1 MSHRAARID
10 SRIEAAPALRVR
22 IDSIDLL
29 RGLVMVLMALDHV
42 RAYFS
47 DPSLD
52 PLDLERTTLALFLTR
67 WITHYCAPVFLFLA
81 GTSARRLSLRSS
93 ENVLSRFLVTRGLW
107 LVFLELTVVY
117 MAWTFRLPG
126 TGPPILGVIWAIGW
140 SMVALAALVRLP
152 LAVIGAVGLAMI
164 AGHNL
169 LDGID
174 PARWGELA
182 AWWPVLHGKGPTP
195 IGKVVYPL
203 VPWIGVMAAG
213 YAFGGVFDLEPERR
227 RSVLLWL
234 GFALLAL
241 FLLLRLP
248 NGYGDP
254 SPWTPQPTAA
264 FTVLSV
270 LDANKYPPSL
280 VFLLM
285 TLGPAL
291 ILLALFERM
300 RPPLADRL
308 ATFGRV
314 PLLFYVLHLVLA
326 RLLAGVVALL
336 LGFDLTLLPKDPVA
350 AGWGFG
356 LPVVYAAWIGVV
368 AALYPACRWF
378 AGIKARRGGGWLS
391 YL

>member
-1 MSHRAARID
+1 MTHAIARTD
-10 SRIEAAPALRVR
+10 SPEAAPGPTDR

-29 RGLVMVLMALDHV
+29 RGLVLVLMVLDHA
-42 RAYFS
+42 RAYLS

-52 PLDLERTTLALFLTR
+52 PLDPERASPALFLTR
-67 WITHYCAPVFLFLA
+67 WITHFCAPAFLLLA
-81 GTSARRLSLRSS
+81 GASARRLAARLGESA
-93 ENVLSRFLVTRGLW
+93 LSRFLLTRGLW

-117 MAWTFRLPG
+117 AAWTFALPG
-126 TGPPILGVIWAIGW
+126 TGSPILGVIWAIGW
-140 SMVALAALVRLP
+140 SMVALAGLVRLP
-152 LAVIGAVGLAMI
+152 LAAIGAVGLAMI

-174 PARWGELA
+174 PARLGALA
-182 AWWPVLHGKGPTP
+182 EWWPILHGKGPTP
-195 IGKVVYPL
+195 MGKVVYPL
-203 VPWIGVMAAG
+203 VPWIGVMAVG
-213 YAFGGVFDLEPERR
+213 YVVGGVFDLDPRRR
-227 RSVLLWL
+227 RSLLLGL

-241 FLLLRLP
+241 FLLLRLA

-254 SPWTPQPTAA
+254 RPWTPQPTATLA
-264 FTVLSV
+264 LLSF
-270 LDANKYPPSL
+270 LDATKYPPSL
-280 VFLLM
+280 AFLLM

-291 ILLALFERM
+291 IALALFERA

-314 PLLFYVLHLVLA
+314 PLFFYVLHLVLA
-326 RLLAGVVALL
+326 RLLAGLIALS

-356 LPVVYAAWIGVV
+356 LPVVYGAWLGIVV
-368 AALYPACRWF
+368 ALYPACRRF
-378 AGIKARRGGGWLS
+378 AAIKARRRGGWLS